1 MRKLSIGIA
10 WTGDNTEQV
19 IRDAKIAD
27 EAGVDSLFVA
37 ETWGHDA
44 FTLLTLLARET
55 RRIKLGTAIVNIYS
69 RSPGALA
76 QHFATLD
83 QLSGGRML
91 IGLGTSGPNVI
102 EHFHGV
108 KFEKPFTRTREY
120 VEIINLLLRQ
130 EKLDYDGEIFK
141 LARGFTLRFTPVRPH
156 IPIWIASITPK
167 SVQQT
172 AAIADGWLPIFLP
185 KARWKE
191 QLGLFADA
199 VRAAGR
205 KPEDVIVRCP
215 YTVTVTD
222 NPERAVAVRRGTAAF
237 YIARMGNFY
246 YEHFVRMG
254 YAEAADAVR
263 KAWAEGGS
271 AAGAAAVPDELVDQL
286 GMTGDVAAC
295 CAALDE
301 AAAAGFCCCRS
312 RSANAIRTSALR
324 SSARW
329 SAERAPRERP
339 RSDALL
345 AGPLDAL
352 RPAALPAERDHDRNA
367 AGHAVCALT
376 ARDRDAH
383 RARVRIER
391 RLERRGFERIG
402 DEQRPTP
409 SRGRTPGRSDRA
421 RGSRAP

>member
-83 QLSGGRML
+83 QLSGGRMQ

-130 EKLDYDGEIFK
+130 EKLNYDGEVFK

-167 SVQQT
+167 SVKQT

-205 KPEDVIVRCP
+205 KPDVLVRCP
-215 YTVTVTD
+215 YTVSVTD
-222 NPERAVAVRRGTAAF
+222 NPGARGRDAARNGGLLHRTHGQFLLRALRAHGLRGGGRRRTQGL
-237 YIARMGNFY
+237 
-246 YEHFVRMG
+246 
-254 YAEAADAVR
+254 
-263 KAWAEGGS
+263 GGRRLRRQ
-271 AAGAAAVPDELVDQL
+271 VQRQ
-286 GMTGDVAAC
+286 C
-295 CAALDE
+295 
-301 AAAAGFCCCRS
+301 
-312 RSANAIRTSALR
+312 RTS
-324 SSARW
+324 SSIN
-329 SAERAPRERP
+329 SA
-339 RSDALL
+339 
-345 AGPLDAL
+345 
-352 RPAALPAERDHDRNA
+352 
-367 AGHAVCALT
+367 
-376 ARDRDAH
+376 
-383 RARVRIER
+383 
-391 RLERRGFERIG
+391 
-402 DEQRPTP
+402 
-409 SRGRTPGRSDRA
+409 
-421 RGSRAP
+421 